1 MSSVHMTV
9 HLSPNTTVLTK
20 AETLLVDQV
29 EEYRKV
35 GEDIFPPLQ
44 KKKIIKNGELNS

>member
-20 AETLLVDQV
+20 AETLLVDV
-29 EEYRKV
+29 VVK
-35 GEDIFPPLQ
+35 
-44 KKKIIKNGELNS
+44 S